1 MKFNSQIC
9 TTVEQGRKLLDLGL
23 RPEAADMVWR
33 HRGSS
38 AIMKYELKTYPP
50 AVKSHARCEMAR
62 QLLDITGRR
71 QDIAGMTD
79 DEVFD
84 EMWGSDIPAWSLARL
99 LEILSSASTPLGTG
113 WRLSA
118 GGCGWA
124 GMHYSADGGNVYD
137 HVIGLMEWLVRMD
150 CFCEDYLVENR

>member
-9 TTVEQGRKLLDLGL
+9 TTVEQSRKLLDLGL
-23 RPEAADMVWR
+23 RPETADMVWYYAGTR
-33 HRGSS
+33 SWGPE
-38 AIMKYELKTYPP
+38 YDLKTYPP
-50 AVKSHARCEMAR
+50 VQKSRLRCHMVRQALLSCRPDMA
-62 QLLDITGRR
+62 D
-71 QDIAGMTD
+71 MTD
-79 DEVFD
+79 DELFKEVF
-84 EMWGSDIPAWSLARL
+84 GNNIPAWSLGRL
-99 LEILSSASTPLGTG
+99 LEILSSASMPLGTG

-124 GMHYSADGGNVYD
+124 GINYGSDGGNVYD